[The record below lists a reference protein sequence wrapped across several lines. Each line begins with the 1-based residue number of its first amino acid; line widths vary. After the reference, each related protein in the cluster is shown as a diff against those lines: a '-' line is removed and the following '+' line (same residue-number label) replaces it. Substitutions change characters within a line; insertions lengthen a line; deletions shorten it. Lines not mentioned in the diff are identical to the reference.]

1 MKLFSCTNCGNIL
14 YFENVSCTQCGLPLG
29 FLPDR
34 LRLLPIEPRAE
45 GSWQPV
51 GEQAHYR
58 MCNNYANHEVCNWMV
73 EADSDQAFCIA
84 CALNGTIPDLSVA
97 GNHERWRAMETEK
110 RRLIYSMLQLGLPI
124 VPRQVDPAGLEF
136 AFLADTPASFS
147 ERNKVMTGHA
157 QGLITINLAEAD
169 PAERE
174 RMREQMDEPYRTIL
188 GHFRHESG
196 HYYWDRL
203 IRNSHWLRPFRDLFG
218 DETQDY
224 AQALDQHYQDGAPPN
239 WQEQFISAYASM
251 HPWEDWAESWAHYLL
266 MVDALETAYQFGL
279 SIRPRAGNDD
289 SLDVDHGFDAY
300 RAMSFDNLLQHW
312 LPLTLALN
320 SLNRSIGHEHAYPF
334 VLASPAIEKL
344 RFVHRVVHEAS
355 TTCDEGCD
363 KGPPESLLGQ

>member
-34 LRLLPIEPRAE
+34 LRLAPLKEIGQGR
-45 GSWQPV
+45 WQPV
-51 GEQAHYR
+51 GEPARYR
-58 MCNNYANHEVCNWMV
+58 MCPNYANHRVCNWMV
-73 EADSDQAFCIA
+73 EADSEQVFCVA
-84 CALNGTIPDLSVA
+84 CDLNGTIPDLAVS
-97 GNHERWRAMETEK
+97 GNQERWRAMETEK
-110 RRLIYSMLQLGLPI
+110 RRLIYAMLQLDLPV
-124 VPRQVDPAGLEF
+124 VPRRLDPAGLEF
-136 AFLADTPASFS
+136 AFLADAPASFN
-147 ERNKVMTGHA
+147 ERDRVMTGHA

-203 IRNSHWLRPFRDLFG
+203 IRDSDWLKPYRRLFG
-218 DETQDY
+218 DETRDY
-224 AQALDQHYQDGAPPN
+224 AQALDRHYRQGPPSD
-239 WQEQFISAYASM
+239 WPERFISAYASM

-279 SIRPRAGNDD
+279 SIRPRAGNDH
-289 SLDVDHGFDAY
+289 SLDVEPDFDAY
-300 RAMSFDNLLQHW
+300 RASSFDSLLGHW

-334 VLASPAIEKL
+334 VLALPAIEKL
-344 RFVHRVVHEAS
+344 RFVHRVVHARAS
-355 TTCDEGCD
+355 SGLQRR
-363 KGPPESLLGQ
+363 SSV